1 MIYKPGIFF
10 AFFFFF
16 LAALGLYCCAEATVV
31 AVPRV
36 LTAVASLVV
45 KHGLSFSA
53 ACGIFPDHGSNPC
66 SLHC

>member
-16 LAALGLYCCAEATVV
+16 FLAAPGLYCCTEATIV

-45 KHGLSFSA
+45 KHGL
-53 ACGIFPDHGSNPC
+53 
-66 SLHC
+66 